1 MPEYLYNWKVVGG
14 SEVSEMSKRSLKLKL
29 PNQVKKCLGVYF
41 YLRLMCDRRYRQ
53 VSLIEILGG
62 KDKGNMKKTLIVLLL
77 IGVVSF
83 GCKQEQIITQLEVG
97 RSKLLNAGLAMEA
110 VGHLER
116 AEVEEVN
123 KVEPRA
129 LLIIAYSN
137 AISTRAAEMFKVETR
152 FQSERARLLNQLGEF
167 EIKKILEIL
176 GERHRVQKDAVQV
189 LVDRGAPVV
198 PFVLDNLVK
207 DRNRA
212 AHDDFFQILKEIGG
226 EGVDA
231 ILKTVSDS
239 ATPTAVKVELIRT
252 VGEIGDA
259 AATAGL
265 EQLHNSIN
273 DEGLKMEVDTA
284 LYLLGHPEY
293 KEKIIAGLGDPN
305 VVVRRAAARALVS
318 LNDAPT
324 AKIIEALKDTDDT
337 VQMYAARALQ
347 KYLDANAI
355 DNLIA
360 ILNNSANSEAKQ
372 AAKTKQAA
380 MDTLNLYA
388 EQGLANGLA
397 ARFIE
402 LLTNS
407 EVADHNNRLRMVQL
421 LKKPVLIKQ
430 VEEAD
435 KYDNLPHKIFQLYEA
450 ETDNMV
456 RDELAELNALL
467 PVIEQDDGD
476 VIE

>member
-1 MPEYLYNWKVVGG
+1 
-14 SEVSEMSKRSLKLKL
+14 
-29 PNQVKKCLGVYF
+29 
-41 YLRLMCDRRYRQ
+41 
-53 VSLIEILGG
+53 
-62 KDKGNMKKTLIVLLL
+62 MKKSLMILLL

-83 GCKQEQIITQLEVG
+83 GCQQKQVITQLEVG
-97 RSKLLNAGLAMEA
+97 RSKLLNAGLTMEA
-110 VGHLER
+110 VSHLER

-137 AISTRAAEMFKVETR
+137 AISTRAAEMFNVETR

-176 GERHRVQKDAVQV
+176 GERHRIQKDAVQV
-189 LVDRGAPVV
+189 LIDRGAPVV

-207 DRNRA
+207 DRNRE
-212 AHDDFFQILKEIGG
+212 AHDDFFQILKQIGG
-226 EGVDA
+226 EGVDT
-231 ILKTVSDS
+231 ILETVSDS
-239 ATPTAVKVELIRT
+239 ATPIAVKVKLIRT

-259 AATAGL
+259 TATAGL
-265 EQLHNSIN
+265 EQLHNSIG

-293 KEKIIAGLGDPN
+293 KEKIIAGLSDAN
-305 VVVRRAAARALVS
+305 VVVRRAAAKALVS

-324 AKIIEALKDTDDT
+324 TKIVEALKDVDDT
-337 VQMYAARALQ
+337 VRMDAAKALQ
-347 KYLDANAI
+347 KYHDASAV

-360 ILNNSANSEAKQ
+360 ALNSGADSEPKQ
-372 AAKTKQAA
+372 AAKMKQAA
-380 MDTLNLYA
+380 MDTLHLYA
-388 EQGLANGLA
+388 EKGMADGLA

-407 EVADHNNRLRMVQL
+407 EVTDHENRLRMVQL

-435 KYDNLPHKIFQLYEA
+435 QYDNLPHKIFQIYEA
-450 ETDNMV
+450 ETNDMV
-456 RDELAELNALL
+456 KDELIKLL
-467 PVIEQDDGD
+467 DVIKQDDGD
-476 VIE
+476 GIE

>member
-1 MPEYLYNWKVVGG
+1 M
-14 SEVSEMSKRSLKLKL
+14 
-29 PNQVKKCLGVYF
+29 
-41 YLRLMCDRRYRQ
+41 
-53 VSLIEILGG
+53 SLIEILGG
-62 KDKGNMKKTLIVLLL
+62 KDKRNMKKSLIVLLL

-97 RSKLLNAGLAMEA
+97 RSKLLNAGLTMEA
-110 VGHLER
+110 VEHLER

-129 LLIIAYSN
+129 LLIIAYSH
-137 AISTRAAEMFKVETR
+137 AISTRAAEMFNVETR
-152 FQSERARLLNQLGEF
+152 FQSERDQRIGQLGEF

-176 GERHRVQKDAVQV
+176 GERHRIQKDAVQV
-189 LVDRGAPVV
+189 LIDRGAPVV

-207 DRNRA
+207 NRNTA
-212 AHDDFFQILKEIGG
+212 AHDDFFEILEQIGG
-226 EGVDA
+226 EGVDT

-239 ATPTAVKVELIRT
+239 ATPIAVRVKLIRV

-293 KEKIIAGLGDPN
+293 KEKIIAGLDNAN
-305 VVVRRAAARALVS
+305 VVVRRAAAKALVS

-324 AKIIEALKDTDDT
+324 EKIIEALKDPDPT
-337 VQMYAARALQ
+337 VQMDAAKALQ
-347 KYLDANAI
+347 KYLDANAV
-355 DNLIA
+355 DNLVV
-360 ILNNSANSEAKQ
+360 ILSSSANSENKQ
-372 AAKTKQAA
+372 AAKAKQAA

-388 EQGLANGLA
+388 EKGIADGLA

-407 EVADHNNRLRMVQL
+407 QVTDHNSRLRIVQL

-435 KYDNLPHKIFQLYEA
+435 QYDNLPHKIYQLYEA
-450 ETDNMV
+450 ETNDMV
-456 RDELAELNALL
+456 KDELNALL
-467 PVIEQDDGD
+467 LVIEQDDGD

>member
-1 MPEYLYNWKVVGG
+1 M
-14 SEVSEMSKRSLKLKL
+14 
-29 PNQVKKCLGVYF
+29 
-41 YLRLMCDRRYRQ
+41 
-53 VSLIEILGG
+53 SLIEILGG
-62 KDKGNMKKTLIVLLL
+62 KDKGNMKKSLIILLF

-97 RSKLLNAGLAMEA
+97 RSKLLNAGLTMEA
-110 VGHLER
+110 VEHLER

-137 AISTRAAEMFKVETR
+137 AISTRAAEMFNAETK
-152 FQSERARLLNQLGEF
+152 FQTGRNRLLDQLGEF

-176 GERHRVQKDAVQV
+176 GERHRIQKDAAQV
-189 LVDRGAPVV
+189 LIDRGAPVV

-207 DRNRA
+207 DRNRD
-212 AHDDFFQILKEIGG
+212 AHDDFFQILKGIGG
-226 EGVDA
+226 DGIDP

-239 ATPTAVKVELIRT
+239 KTPVAVKVKLIRV

-265 EQLHNSIN
+265 EQLHDSIN
-273 DEGLKMEVDTA
+273 DEGLQMEVDTA

-293 KEKIIAGLGDPN
+293 KEKIIAGLGDAN
-305 VVVRRAAARALVS
+305 VVVRRAAAKALVS

-324 AKIIEALKDTDDT
+324 ADIIEALKDTDDT
-337 VQMYAARALQ
+337 VRMYAAKALQ
-347 KYLDANAI
+347 KYHDAMAI
-355 DNLIA
+355 DNLVA
-360 ILNNSANSEAKQ
+360 ILNSGVNSETNQ

-380 MDTLNLYA
+380 MDTLNFYA
-388 EQGLANGLA
+388 EKGMADGLA

-402 LLTNS
+402 LLADSKVT
-407 EVADHNNRLRMVQL
+407 DHNNRLRIVQL
-421 LKKPVLIKQ
+421 LKKPVLIQQ

-435 KYDNLPHKIFQLYEA
+435 PYDNLPHKIYQIYEA
-450 ETDNMV
+450 ETNDMV
-456 RDELAELNALL
+456 KDELNQTLGMLE
-467 PVIEQDDGD
+467 
-476 VIE
+476 

>member
-1 MPEYLYNWKVVGG
+1 
-14 SEVSEMSKRSLKLKL
+14 MSLT
-29 PNQVKKCLGVYF
+29 
-41 YLRLMCDRRYRQ
+41 
-53 VSLIEILGG
+53 EILGG
-62 KDKGNMKKTLIVLLL
+62 KGKRNMKKTLIVLLL
-77 IGVVSF
+77 VGVVSF
-83 GCKQEQIITQLEVG
+83 GCQQKQIITQLEVG
-97 RSKLLNAGLAMEA
+97 RSKLLNAGLTMEA
-110 VGHLER
+110 VEHLER

-137 AISTRAAEMFKVETR
+137 AISTRAAEMFNVETR

-189 LVDRGAPVV
+189 LIDRGAPVV

-207 DRNRA
+207 DRNHE
-212 AHDDFFQILKEIGG
+212 AHDDFFQILKQIGG
-226 EGVDA
+226 EGVDT
-231 ILKTVSDS
+231 ILETVQDN
-239 ATPTAVKVELIRT
+239 ATPIAVKVKLIRT

-259 AATAGL
+259 TATAGL
-265 EQLHNSIN
+265 EQLHNSIG

-293 KEKIIAGLGDPN
+293 KEKIIAGLSDAN
-305 VVVRRAAARALVS
+305 VVVRRAAAKALVS

-324 AKIIEALKDTDDT
+324 AKIVEALKDVDDT
-337 VQMYAARALQ
+337 VRMDAAKALQ
-347 KYLDANAI
+347 KYHDANAV
-355 DNLIA
+355 DNLVEV
-360 ILNNSANSEAKQ
+360 LNSGADSEEKQ
-372 AAKTKQAA
+372 AAKMKQAA
-380 MDTLNLYA
+380 MDTLHLYA
-388 EQGLANGLA
+388 EKGMADGLA

-407 EVADHNNRLRMVQL
+407 EVTDPDNRLRMVQL

-435 KYDNLPHKIFQLYEA
+435 QYDNLPHKIYQIYEA
-450 ETDNMV
+450 ETNDMV
-456 RDELAELNALL
+456 KDEFIKLL
-467 PVIEQDDGD
+467 DVIEQDDGD

>member
-1 MPEYLYNWKVVGG
+1 
-14 SEVSEMSKRSLKLKL
+14 
-29 PNQVKKCLGVYF
+29 
-41 YLRLMCDRRYRQ
+41 
-53 VSLIEILGG
+53 
-62 KDKGNMKKTLIVLLL
+62 
-77 IGVVSF
+77 
-83 GCKQEQIITQLEVG
+83 
-97 RSKLLNAGLAMEA
+97 MEA
-110 VGHLER
+110 VEHLER

-129 LLIIAYSN
+129 LLIIAYSH
-137 AISTRAAEMFKVETR
+137 AISTRAAEMFNVETR
-152 FQSERARLLNQLGEF
+152 FQSERDQRVGQLGEF

-176 GERHRVQKDAVQV
+176 GERHRIQKDAVQV
-189 LVDRGAPVV
+189 LIDRGAPAV
-198 PFVLDNLVK
+198 PFVLNNLVK

-212 AHDDFFQILKEIGG
+212 AHDDFFDILKGIGG

-239 ATPTAVKVELIRT
+239 ATPIAVKVKLIRV

-259 AATAGL
+259 TATAGL
-265 EQLHNSIN
+265 ERLHDSIN
-273 DEGLKMEVDTA
+273 DEGLQMEVDTA

-293 KEKIIAGLGDPN
+293 KEKIIAGLGNAN
-305 VVVRRAAARALVS
+305 VVVRRAAAKALVS

-324 AKIIEALKDTDDT
+324 AKIIEALKDTDAT
-337 VQMYAARALQ
+337 VQMDAAKALQ
-347 KYLDANAI
+347 KYHDANAV

-360 ILNNSANSEAKQ
+360 ILNSSAKSEANQAAKAKQ
-372 AAKTKQAA
+372 AAAKQAA

-388 EQGLANGLA
+388 EKGIADGLA
-397 ARFIE
+397 ARFIT

-407 EVADHNNRLRMVQL
+407 EVTDHNNRLRIAQL

-435 KYDNLPHKIFQLYEA
+435 QYDNLPHKIYQLYEA
-450 ETDNMV
+450 ETNDMV
-456 RDELAELNALL
+456 KDELNNLL
-467 PVIEQDDGD
+467 HVIKQDDED

>member
-1 MPEYLYNWKVVGG
+1 
-14 SEVSEMSKRSLKLKL
+14 
-29 PNQVKKCLGVYF
+29 
-41 YLRLMCDRRYRQ
+41 MCGARYGQ
-53 VSLIEILGG
+53 VSLTEILGG
-62 KDKGNMKKTLIVLLL
+62 KGKRNMKKTLIVLLL
-77 IGVVSF
+77 VGVVSF
-83 GCKQEQIITQLEVG
+83 GCQQKQIITQLEVG
-97 RSKLLNAGLAMEA
+97 RSKLLNAGLTMEA
-110 VGHLER
+110 VEHLER

-137 AISTRAAEMFKVETR
+137 AISTRAAEMFNVETR

-189 LVDRGAPVV
+189 LIDRGAPVV

-207 DRNRA
+207 DRNHE
-212 AHDDFFQILKEIGG
+212 AHDDFFQILKQIGG
-226 EGVDA
+226 EGVDT
-231 ILKTVSDS
+231 ILETVQDN
-239 ATPTAVKVELIRT
+239 ATPIAVKVKLIRT

-259 AATAGL
+259 TATAGL
-265 EQLHNSIN
+265 ERLHDSIA

-293 KEKIIAGLGDPN
+293 KEKIIAGLSDAN
-305 VVVRRAAARALVS
+305 VVVRRAAAKALVS

-324 AKIIEALKDTDDT
+324 AKIVEALKDVDDT
-337 VQMYAARALQ
+337 VRMDAAKALQ
-347 KYLDANAI
+347 KYHDANAV
-355 DNLIA
+355 DNLVEV
-360 ILNNSANSEAKQ
+360 LNSGADSEEKQ
-372 AAKTKQAA
+372 AAKMKQAA
-380 MDTLNLYA
+380 MDTLHLYA
-388 EQGLANGLA
+388 EKGMADGLA

-407 EVADHNNRLRMVQL
+407 EVTDPDNRLRMVQL

-435 KYDNLPHKIFQLYEA
+435 QYDNLPHKIYQIYEA
-450 ETDNMV
+450 ETNDMV
-456 RDELAELNALL
+456 KDEFIKLL
-467 PVIEQDDGD
+467 DVIEQDDGD
-476 VIE
+476 GIE

>member
-1 MPEYLYNWKVVGG
+1 
-14 SEVSEMSKRSLKLKL
+14 
-29 PNQVKKCLGVYF
+29 
-41 YLRLMCDRRYRQ
+41 
-53 VSLIEILGG
+53 
-62 KDKGNMKKTLIVLLL
+62 MKKTLIVLLL
-77 IGVVSF
+77 VGVVSF

-97 RSKLLNAGLAMEA
+97 RSKLLNAGLTMEA
-110 VGHLER
+110 VSHLER

-137 AISTRAAEMFKVETR
+137 AISTRAAEMFNVETR

-176 GERHRVQKDAVQV
+176 GERHRIQKDAVQV
-189 LVDRGAPVV
+189 LIDRGAPVV

-207 DRNRA
+207 DRNRE
-212 AHDDFFQILKEIGG
+212 AHDDFFQILKQIGG
-226 EGVDA
+226 EGVDT
-231 ILKTVSDS
+231 ILETVSDS
-239 ATPTAVKVELIRT
+239 ATPIAVKVKLIRT

-259 AATAGL
+259 TATAGL
-265 EQLHNSIN
+265 EQLHDSIG

-293 KEKIIAGLGDPN
+293 KEKIIAGLSDAN
-305 VVVRRAAARALVS
+305 VVVRRAAAKALVS

-324 AKIIEALKDTDDT
+324 AKIVEALKDVDDT
-337 VQMYAARALQ
+337 VRMDAAKALQ
-347 KYLDANAI
+347 KYHDASAV

-360 ILNNSANSEAKQ
+360 ALNSGADSGAKQ
-372 AAKTKQAA
+372 ASKMKQAA
-380 MDTLNLYA
+380 MDTLHLYA
-388 EQGLANGLA
+388 EKGMADGLA

-407 EVADHNNRLRMVQL
+407 EVTDHENRLRMVQL

-435 KYDNLPHKIFQLYEA
+435 QYDNLPHKIFQIYEA
-450 ETDNMV
+450 ETNDMV
-456 RDELAELNALL
+456 KDELIKLL
-467 PVIEQDDGD
+467 DVIKQDDGD
-476 VIE
+476 GIE

>member
-1 MPEYLYNWKVVGG
+1 M
-14 SEVSEMSKRSLKLKL
+14 
-29 PNQVKKCLGVYF
+29 
-41 YLRLMCDRRYRQ
+41 
-53 VSLIEILGG
+53 SLIEILGG
-62 KDKGNMKKTLIVLLL
+62 KNKRNMKKTLIVLLL

-110 VGHLER
+110 VEHLER

-129 LLIIAYSN
+129 LLIIAYSH
-137 AISTRAAEMFKVETR
+137 AISTRAAEMFNVETR
-152 FQSERARLLNQLGEF
+152 FQSERDQRVGQLGEF

-189 LVDRGAPVV
+189 LIDRGAPVV

-207 DRNRA
+207 NRNRA
-212 AHDDFFQILKEIGG
+212 AHDDFFQILKGIGG
-226 EGVDA
+226 EGVDT

-239 ATPTAVKVELIRT
+239 ATPIAVKVKLIRV

-259 AATAGL
+259 TATAGL
-265 EQLHNSIN
+265 EQLHDSIN
-273 DEGLKMEVDTA
+273 DEGLQMEVDTA

-293 KEKIIAGLGDPN
+293 KEKIIAGLSDAN

-324 AKIIEALKDTDDT
+324 AKIIEALKDTDPT
-337 VQMYAARALQ
+337 VRMDAAKALQ
-347 KYLDANAI
+347 KYHDANAV

-360 ILNNSANSEAKQ
+360 ILNSSAKSEANQ
-372 AAKTKQAA
+372 AAKMKQAA
-380 MDTLNLYA
+380 MDTLSLYA
-388 EQGLANGLA
+388 EKGMADGLA

-407 EVADHNNRLRMVQL
+407 QVADHNNRLRIVQL

-435 KYDNLPHKIFQLYEA
+435 QYDNLPHKIFQLYEA
-450 ETDNMV
+450 ETDRMV
-456 RDELAELNALL
+456 KDELNMLL
-467 PVIEQDDGD
+467 LVTEQDDSD
-476 VIE
+476 IIE

>member
-1 MPEYLYNWKVVGG
+1 
-14 SEVSEMSKRSLKLKL
+14 
-29 PNQVKKCLGVYF
+29 
-41 YLRLMCDRRYRQ
+41 
-53 VSLIEILGG
+53 
-62 KDKGNMKKTLIVLLL
+62 MKKTLIVLLL
-77 IGVVSF
+77 VGVVSF
-83 GCKQEQIITQLEVG
+83 GCQQKQIITQLEVG
-97 RSKLLNAGLAMEA
+97 RSKLLNAGLTMEA
-110 VGHLER
+110 VEHLER

-137 AISTRAAEMFKVETR
+137 AISTRAAEMFNVETR

-189 LVDRGAPVV
+189 LIDRGAPVV

-207 DRNRA
+207 DRNHE
-212 AHDDFFQILKEIGG
+212 AHDDFFQILKQIGG
-226 EGVDA
+226 EGVDT
-231 ILKTVSDS
+231 ILETVQDN
-239 ATPTAVKVELIRT
+239 ATPIAVKVKLIRT

-259 AATAGL
+259 TATAGL
-265 EQLHNSIN
+265 ERLHDSIA

-293 KEKIIAGLGDPN
+293 KEKIIAGLSDAN
-305 VVVRRAAARALVS
+305 VVVRRAAAKALVS

-324 AKIIEALKDTDDT
+324 AKIVEALKDVDDT
-337 VQMYAARALQ
+337 VRMDAAKALQ
-347 KYLDANAI
+347 KYHDANAV
-355 DNLIA
+355 DNLVEV
-360 ILNNSANSEAKQ
+360 LNSGADSEEKQ
-372 AAKTKQAA
+372 AAKMKQAA
-380 MDTLNLYA
+380 MDTLHLYA
-388 EQGLANGLA
+388 EKGMADGLA

-407 EVADHNNRLRMVQL
+407 EVTDPDNRLRMVQL

-435 KYDNLPHKIFQLYEA
+435 QYDNLPHKIYQIYEA
-450 ETDNMV
+450 ETNDMV
-456 RDELAELNALL
+456 KDEFIKLL
-467 PVIEQDDGD
+467 DVIEQDDGD
-476 VIE
+476 GIE

>member
-1 MPEYLYNWKVVGG
+1 
-14 SEVSEMSKRSLKLKL
+14 
-29 PNQVKKCLGVYF
+29 
-41 YLRLMCDRRYRQ
+41 
-53 VSLIEILGG
+53 
-62 KDKGNMKKTLIVLLL
+62 MKKTLIVLLL
-77 IGVVSF
+77 IGVVIC
-83 GCKQEQIITQLEVG
+83 GCKQKQIITQLEVG
-97 RSKLLNAGLAMEA
+97 RSKLLDAGLAMEA

-129 LLIIAYSN
+129 LLIIAYSH
-137 AISTRAAEMFKVETR
+137 AISTRAAETFNVETR
-152 FQSERARLLNQLGEF
+152 FQSERDQRVGQLGEF

-176 GERHRVQKDAVQV
+176 GERHRIQKDAVQV
-189 LVDRGAPVV
+189 LIDRGAPVV

-207 DRNRA
+207 DRNRD

-226 EGVDA
+226 EGVNV
-231 ILKTVSDS
+231 ILKTISDS
-239 ATPTAVKVELIRT
+239 ETPIAVKVKLIRV

-265 EQLHNSIN
+265 EQLHDSIN
-273 DEGLKMEVDTA
+273 DEGLQMEVDTA

-293 KEKIIAGLGDPN
+293 KEKIIAGLSSAN
-305 VVVRRAAARALVS
+305 VVIRRAAAKALVS

-324 AKIIEALKDTDDT
+324 AKIIEALKDTDDS
-337 VQMYAARALQ
+337 VRMDAAKALQ
-347 KYLDANAI
+347 KYHDANAI

-360 ILNNSANSEAKQ
+360 ILNSDANSKTNQ
-372 AAKTKQAA
+372 AAKAKQAA

-388 EQGLANGLA
+388 EKGIADGLA

-407 EVADHNNRLRMVQL
+407 QVADHNNRLRIVQL

-467 PVIEQDDGD
+467 PVTEQDDGD

>member
-1 MPEYLYNWKVVGG
+1 
-14 SEVSEMSKRSLKLKL
+14 
-29 PNQVKKCLGVYF
+29 
-41 YLRLMCDRRYRQ
+41 
-53 VSLIEILGG
+53 
-62 KDKGNMKKTLIVLLL
+62 MKKTLIVLLL
-77 IGVVSF
+77 VGVVSF
-83 GCKQEQIITQLEVG
+83 GCQQKQIITQLEVG
-97 RSKLLNAGLAMEA
+97 RSKLLNAGLTMEA
-110 VGHLER
+110 VEHLER

-137 AISTRAAEMFKVETR
+137 AISTRAAEMFNVETR

-189 LVDRGAPVV
+189 LIDRGAPVV

-207 DRNRA
+207 DRNHE
-212 AHDDFFQILKEIGG
+212 AHDDFFQILKQIGG
-226 EGVDA
+226 EGVDT
-231 ILKTVSDS
+231 ILETVQDN
-239 ATPTAVKVELIRT
+239 ATPIAVKVKLIRT

-259 AATAGL
+259 TATAGL
-265 EQLHNSIN
+265 ERLHDSIA

-293 KEKIIAGLGDPN
+293 KEKIIAGLSDAN
-305 VVVRRAAARALVS
+305 VVVRRAAAKALVS

-324 AKIIEALKDTDDT
+324 AKIVEALKDVDDT
-337 VQMYAARALQ
+337 VRMDAAKALQ
-347 KYLDANAI
+347 KYHDANAV
-355 DNLIA
+355 DNLVEV
-360 ILNNSANSEAKQ
+360 LNSGADSEEKQ
-372 AAKTKQAA
+372 AAKMKQAA
-380 MDTLNLYA
+380 MDTLHLYA
-388 EQGLANGLA
+388 EKGMADGLA

-407 EVADHNNRLRMVQL
+407 EVTDPDNRLRMVQL

-435 KYDNLPHKIFQLYEA
+435 QYDNLPHKIYQIYEA
-450 ETDNMV
+450 ETNDMV
-456 RDELAELNALL
+456 KDEFIKLL
-467 PVIEQDDGD
+467 DVIEQDDGD

>member
-1 MPEYLYNWKVVGG
+1 
-14 SEVSEMSKRSLKLKL
+14 
-29 PNQVKKCLGVYF
+29 
-41 YLRLMCDRRYRQ
+41 
-53 VSLIEILGG
+53 
-62 KDKGNMKKTLIVLLL
+62 MKKSLMILLL

-83 GCKQEQIITQLEVG
+83 GCQQKQVITQLEVG
-97 RSKLLNAGLAMEA
+97 RSKLLNAGLTIEA
-110 VGHLER
+110 IDNLER

-137 AISTRAAEMFKVETR
+137 AISTRAAEMFNVETR

-176 GERHRVQKDAVQV
+176 GERHRIQKDAVQV
-189 LVDRGAPVV
+189 LIDRGAPAV

-207 DRNRA
+207 NRNTK
-212 AHDDFFQILKEIGG
+212 AHDDFFTILKQIGG
-226 EGVDA
+226 DGVEA

-239 ATPTAVKVELIRT
+239 ATPIAVKVKLIRT

-259 AATAGL
+259 TATAGL

-293 KEKIIAGLGDPN
+293 KDKIIAGLGDTN
-305 VVVRRAAARALVS
+305 VVVRRAAAKALVS

-324 AKIIEALKDTDDT
+324 AKIIEALKDIDDT
-337 VQMYAARALQ
+337 VRMYAAKALQ
-347 KYLDANAI
+347 KYHDASAI

-360 ILNNSANSEAKQ
+360 VLNSGADSEAKQ
-372 AAKTKQAA
+372 APKMKQAA
-380 MDTLNLYA
+380 MDTLHLYA
-388 EQGLANGLA
+388 EKGMADGLA

-430 VEEAD
+430 VEAAD
-435 KYDNLPHKIFQLYEA
+435 QYDNLPHKIYQIYEA
-450 ETDNMV
+450 ETKDMV
-456 RDELAELNALL
+456 KDELIKLL
-467 PVIEQDDGD
+467 DVIEQDDGD

>member
-1 MPEYLYNWKVVGG
+1 
-14 SEVSEMSKRSLKLKL
+14 
-29 PNQVKKCLGVYF
+29 
-41 YLRLMCDRRYRQ
+41 
-53 VSLIEILGG
+53 
-62 KDKGNMKKTLIVLLL
+62 MKKTLIVLLL
-77 IGVVSF
+77 VGVVSF
-83 GCKQEQIITQLEVG
+83 GCQQEQIITQLEVG
-97 RSKLLNAGLAMEA
+97 RSKLLNAGLTMEA
-110 VGHLER
+110 VSHLER

-137 AISTRAAEMFKVETR
+137 AISTRAAEMFNVETR

-176 GERHRVQKDAVQV
+176 GERHRIQKDAVQV
-189 LVDRGAPVV
+189 LIDRGAPVV

-207 DRNRA
+207 DRNRE
-212 AHDDFFQILKEIGG
+212 AHDDFFQILKQIGG
-226 EGVDA
+226 EGVDT
-231 ILKTVSDS
+231 ILETVSDS
-239 ATPTAVKVELIRT
+239 ATPIAVKVKLIRT

-259 AATAGL
+259 TATAGL
-265 EQLHNSIN
+265 EQLHDSIG

-293 KEKIIAGLGDPN
+293 KEKIIAGLSDAN

-324 AKIIEALKDTDDT
+324 AKIVEALKDVDDT
-337 VQMYAARALQ
+337 VRMDAAKALQ
-347 KYLDANAI
+347 KYHDASAV

-360 ILNNSANSEAKQ
+360 VLNSGADSEAKQ
-372 AAKTKQAA
+372 AAKMKQAA
-380 MDTLNLYA
+380 MDTLHLYA
-388 EQGLANGLA
+388 EKGMADGLA

-407 EVADHNNRLRMVQL
+407 EVTDHDNRLRMVQL

-435 KYDNLPHKIFQLYEA
+435 QYDNLPHKIYQIYEA
-450 ETDNMV
+450 ETNDMV
-456 RDELAELNALL
+456 KDELIKLL
-467 PVIEQDDGD
+467 DVIEQDDGD
-476 VIE
+476 GIE

>member
-1 MPEYLYNWKVVGG
+1 
-14 SEVSEMSKRSLKLKL
+14 
-29 PNQVKKCLGVYF
+29 
-41 YLRLMCDRRYRQ
+41 
-53 VSLIEILGG
+53 
-62 KDKGNMKKTLIVLLL
+62 MKKTLIVLLL
-77 IGVVSF
+77 VGVVSF
-83 GCKQEQIITQLEVG
+83 GCKQKQIITQLEVG
-97 RSKLLNAGLAMEA
+97 RSKLLNAGLTMEA

-129 LLIIAYSN
+129 LLVIAYGH
-137 AISTRAAEMFKVETR
+137 AISSGAARVYKVESR

-189 LVDRGAPVV
+189 LIDRGAPVV

-207 DRNRA
+207 DRNRE
-212 AHDDFFQILKEIGG
+212 AHDDFFQILKQIGG
-226 EGVDA
+226 EGVNT
-231 ILKTVSDS
+231 ILETVSDS
-239 ATPTAVKVELIRT
+239 ATPIAVKVKLIRT

-259 AATAGL
+259 TATAGL
-265 EQLHNSIN
+265 EQLHDSIG

-293 KEKIIAGLGDPN
+293 KEKIIAGLSDAN
-305 VVVRRAAARALVS
+305 VVVRRAAAKALVS

-324 AKIIEALKDTDDT
+324 AKIVEALKDVDDT
-337 VQMYAARALQ
+337 VRMDAAKALQ
-347 KYLDANAI
+347 KYHDANAV
-355 DNLIA
+355 DNLVEV
-360 ILNNSANSEAKQ
+360 LNSGADSEEKQ
-372 AAKTKQAA
+372 AAKMKQAA
-380 MDTLNLYA
+380 MDTLHLYA
-388 EQGLANGLA
+388 EKGMADGLA

-407 EVADHNNRLRMVQL
+407 EVADPDNRLRMVQL

-435 KYDNLPHKIFQLYEA
+435 QYDNLPHKIYQIYEA
-450 ETDNMV
+450 ETNDMV
-456 RDELAELNALL
+456 KDELIKLL
-467 PVIEQDDGD
+467 DVIKQDDGD
-476 VIE
+476 GIE

>member
-1 MPEYLYNWKVVGG
+1 
-14 SEVSEMSKRSLKLKL
+14 
-29 PNQVKKCLGVYF
+29 
-41 YLRLMCDRRYRQ
+41 MCGARYGQ
-53 VSLIEILGG
+53 VSLTEILGG
-62 KDKGNMKKTLIVLLL
+62 KGKQNMKKSLMILLL

-83 GCKQEQIITQLEVG
+83 GCQQKQVITQLEVG
-97 RSKLLNAGLAMEA
+97 RSKLLNAGLTMEA
-110 VGHLER
+110 VSHLER

-137 AISTRAAEMFKVETR
+137 AISTRAAEMFNVETR

-176 GERHRVQKDAVQV
+176 GERHRIQKDAVQV
-189 LVDRGAPVV
+189 LIDRGAPVV

-207 DRNRA
+207 DRNRE
-212 AHDDFFQILKEIGG
+212 AHDDFFQILKQIGG
-226 EGVDA
+226 EGVDT
-231 ILKTVSDS
+231 ILETVSDS
-239 ATPTAVKVELIRT
+239 ATPIAVKVKLIRT

-259 AATAGL
+259 TATAGL
-265 EQLHNSIN
+265 EQLHNSIG

-293 KEKIIAGLGDPN
+293 KEKIIAGLSDAN
-305 VVVRRAAARALVS
+305 VVVRRAAAKALVS

-324 AKIIEALKDTDDT
+324 TKIVEALKDVDDT
-337 VQMYAARALQ
+337 VRMDAAKALQ
-347 KYLDANAI
+347 KYHDASAV

-360 ILNNSANSEAKQ
+360 ALNSGADSEPKQ
-372 AAKTKQAA
+372 AAKMKQAA
-380 MDTLNLYA
+380 MDTLHLYA
-388 EQGLANGLA
+388 EKGMADGLA

-407 EVADHNNRLRMVQL
+407 EVTDHENRLRMVQL

-435 KYDNLPHKIFQLYEA
+435 QYDNLPHKIFQIYEA
-450 ETDNMV
+450 ETNDMV
-456 RDELAELNALL
+456 KDELIKLL
-467 PVIEQDDGD
+467 DVIKQDDGD
-476 VIE
+476 GIE

>member
-1 MPEYLYNWKVVGG
+1 M
-14 SEVSEMSKRSLKLKL
+14 
-29 PNQVKKCLGVYF
+29 
-41 YLRLMCDRRYRQ
+41 
-53 VSLIEILGG
+53 SLIEILGG
-62 KDKGNMKKTLIVLLL
+62 KDKRNMKKSFIVLLL

-97 RSKLLNAGLAMEA
+97 RSKLLNAGLTMEA
-110 VGHLER
+110 VEHLER

-129 LLIIAYSN
+129 LLIIAYSH
-137 AISTRAAEMFKVETR
+137 AISTRAAEMFNVETR
-152 FQSERARLLNQLGEF
+152 FQSERDQRVGQLGEF

-176 GERHRVQKDAVQV
+176 GERHRIQKDAAQV
-189 LVDRGAPVV
+189 LIDRGAPVV

-207 DRNRA
+207 DRNKT
-212 AHDDFFQILKEIGG
+212 AHDDFFHILKEIGG
-226 EGVDA
+226 EGVEA

-239 ATPTAVKVELIRT
+239 ATPLPVKVKLIRV

-259 AATAGL
+259 TATAGL
-265 EQLHNSIN
+265 EQLHDSIN
-273 DEGLKMEVDTA
+273 DEGLQMEVDTA

-293 KEKIIAGLGDPN
+293 KEKIIAGLSNAN
-305 VVVRRAAARALVS
+305 VVVRRAAAKALVS

-324 AKIIEALKDTDDT
+324 AKIIEALKDTDAT
-337 VQMYAARALQ
+337 VRMDAAKALQ
-347 KYLDANAI
+347 KYHDANAV

-360 ILNNSANSEAKQ
+360 ILNSNAKSEAKQ
-372 AAKTKQAA
+372 ASKAKQAA

-388 EQGLANGLA
+388 EKGIADGLA
-397 ARFIE
+397 ARFIT

-407 EVADHNNRLRMVQL
+407 EVTDHNNRLRIVQL

-430 VEEAD
+430 VEKAD
-435 KYDNLPHKIFQLYEA
+435 QYDNLPHKIYQLYEV
-450 ETDNMV
+450 ETNPMV
-456 RDELAELNALL
+456 KDELAELNGLL
-467 PVIEQDDGD
+467 PVIEQDDGE

>member
-1 MPEYLYNWKVVGG
+1 M
-14 SEVSEMSKRSLKLKL
+14 
-29 PNQVKKCLGVYF
+29 
-41 YLRLMCDRRYRQ
+41 
-53 VSLIEILGG
+53 SLIEILGG
-62 KDKGNMKKTLIVLLL
+62 KDKRNMKKSLIVLLL

-97 RSKLLNAGLAMEA
+97 RSKLLNAGLTMEA
-110 VGHLER
+110 VEHLER

-137 AISTRAAEMFKVETR
+137 AISSRTAQVFNVETR
-152 FQSERARLLNQLGEF
+152 FQSERDRRIGQLGEF

-176 GERHRVQKDAVQV
+176 GERHRIQKDAVQV
-189 LVDRGAPVV
+189 LIDHGAPVV
-198 PFVLDNLVK
+198 PFILDNLVK
-207 DRNRA
+207 NRNTA
-212 AHDDFFQILKEIGG
+212 AHDDFFEILTGIGG
-226 EGVDA
+226 EGVDT

-239 ATPTAVKVELIRT
+239 ATPVAVKVKLIRV
-252 VGEIGDA
+252 VGKIGDA
-259 AATAGL
+259 TATAGL
-265 EQLHNSIN
+265 EQLHDSIN
-273 DEGLKMEVDTA
+273 DEGLQMEVDTA

-293 KEKIIAGLGDPN
+293 KEKIIAGLDNAN
-305 VVVRRAAARALVS
+305 VVVRRAAAKALVS

-324 AKIIEALKDTDDT
+324 EKIIQALKDADHT
-337 VQMYAARALQ
+337 VQMDAAKALQ
-347 KYLDANAI
+347 KYLDANAV

-360 ILNNSANSEAKQ
+360 ILSSGANSEIQQ

-388 EQGLANGLA
+388 EKGIADGLA

-402 LLTNS
+402 LLTNFQ
-407 EVADHNNRLRMVQL
+407 VTDHNSRLRIVQL

-435 KYDNLPHKIFQLYEA
+435 QYDNLPHKIYQVYEA
-450 ETDNMV
+450 ETNDMV
-456 RDELAELNALL
+456 KDELNALL
-467 PVIEQDDGD
+467 HVIEQDDGD

>member
-1 MPEYLYNWKVVGG
+1 M
-14 SEVSEMSKRSLKLKL
+14 
-29 PNQVKKCLGVYF
+29 
-41 YLRLMCDRRYRQ
+41 
-53 VSLIEILGG
+53 SLIEILGG
-62 KDKGNMKKTLIVLLL
+62 KDKRNMKKTLIVLLL
-77 IGVVSF
+77 IGVVIC
-83 GCKQEQIITQLEVG
+83 GCKQKQIITQLEVG
-97 RSKLLNAGLAMEA
+97 RSKLLDAGLAMEA

-129 LLIIAYSN
+129 LLIIAYSH
-137 AISTRAAEMFKVETR
+137 AISTRAAETFNVETR
-152 FQSERARLLNQLGEF
+152 FQSERDQRVGQLGEF

-176 GERHRVQKDAVQV
+176 GERHRIQKDAVQV
-189 LVDRGAPVV
+189 LIDRGAPVV

-212 AHDDFFQILKEIGG
+212 AHDDFFEILRGIGG

-231 ILKTVSDS
+231 MLKTVRDS
-239 ATPTAVKVELIRT
+239 ATPIAVKVKLIRV

-265 EQLHNSIN
+265 EQLHDSIN
-273 DEGLKMEVDTA
+273 DEGLQMEVDTA

-293 KEKIIAGLGDPN
+293 KEKIIAGLGNAN
-305 VVVRRAAARALVS
+305 VVVRRAAAKALVS

-337 VQMYAARALQ
+337 VQMDAAKALQ
-347 KYLDANAI
+347 KYHDANAI

-360 ILNNSANSEAKQ
+360 ILNSGVNLETQQ
-372 AAKTKQAA
+372 AAKAKQAA

-388 EQGLANGLA
+388 EKGIADGLA

-407 EVADHNNRLRMVQL
+407 QVADHNNRLRMVQL

-467 PVIEQDDGD
+467 PVIDQDDGD

>member
-1 MPEYLYNWKVVGG
+1 
-14 SEVSEMSKRSLKLKL
+14 
-29 PNQVKKCLGVYF
+29 
-41 YLRLMCDRRYRQ
+41 MCDGRYGQ

-77 IGVVSF
+77 ISVVIC
-83 GCKQEQIITQLEVG
+83 GCKQKQIITQLEVG
-97 RSKLLNAGLAMEA
+97 RSKLLDAGLAMEA

-129 LLIIAYSN
+129 LLIIAYSH
-137 AISTRAAEMFKVETR
+137 AISTRAAETFNVETR
-152 FQSERARLLNQLGEF
+152 FQSERDQRVGQLGEF

-176 GERHRVQKDAVQV
+176 GERHRIQKDAVQV
-189 LVDRGAPVV
+189 LIDRGAPVV
-198 PFVLDNLVK
+198 PFVLNNLVK

-212 AHDDFFQILKEIGG
+212 AHDDFFEILKGIGG
-226 EGVDA
+226 EGVEA
-231 ILKTVSDS
+231 ILKVVSDS
-239 ATPTAVKVELIRT
+239 ATPVPVKVKLIRV

-265 EQLHNSIN
+265 EQLHDSIN
-273 DEGLKMEVDTA
+273 DEGLQMEVDTA

-293 KEKIIAGLGDPN
+293 KEKIIAGLSDAN
-305 VVVRRAAARALVS
+305 VVVRRAAVRSLVS

-324 AKIIEALKDTDDT
+324 AKIIEVLKDTDDT
-337 VQMYAARALQ
+337 VQMYAAKALQ
-347 KYLDANAI
+347 KYHDAGAI
-355 DNLIA
+355 DNLVA
-360 ILNNSANSEAKQ
+360 ILNSDVNPE
-372 AAKTKQAA
+372 TKQAA
-380 MDTLNLYA
+380 MDTLSLYA
-388 EQGLANGLA
+388 EKGLADGLA

-407 EVADHNNRLRMVQL
+407 QVADHNNRLRMVQL

-435 KYDNLPHKIFQLYEA
+435 RFDNLPHKIYQLYEA

-456 RDELAELNALL
+456 RDELNTLL
-467 PVIEQDDGD
+467 FVIDQDDGD